1 MIDTEI
7 ENTIKK
13 YILLKKNL
21 TNEENSKDIQYY
33 KNLLIK

>member
-13 YILLKKNL
+13 YILLKKKFN
-21 TNEENSKDIQYY
+21 KRR
-33 KNLLIK
+33 K